1 MGVNVNLNLKIMV
14 RIQVLY
20 EVVKQFSSDL
30 GFPEAQEKILKKGI
44 EERQILREVIL
55 YYMKDNGKA
64 GSWVSFE
71 IDWEKHQ
78 MLVNT
83 EGRKEITI
91 NKNMTLLDQFA
102 QWSEC
107 IVKYI
112 DDMKRALEITDIQVI
127 YRYRK
132 EINQDPEKQKE
143 ADEFLGLKT
152 TTEEIEMDSSVGNQ
166 LREMSFESEFLSELK
181 ISIG

>member
-1 MGVNVNLNLKIMV
+1 
-14 RIQVLY
+14 
-20 EVVKQFSSDL
+20 
-30 GFPEAQEKILKKGI
+30 
-44 EERQILREVIL
+44 
-55 YYMKDNGKA
+55 
-64 GSWVSFE
+64 
-71 IDWEKHQ
+71 

-143 ADEFLGLKT
+143 ADEFLGLT
-152 TTEEIEMDSSVGNQ
+152 TATAEIEMDSSVGNQ
-166 LREMSFESEFLSELK
+166 LSEMSFESEFLSELK